1 MIRHLLEFDVL
12 EEEVRSQIEQ
22 VDDYEE
28 KRHEWNKQ
36 LLIDDRSVEEK
47 TTLIEELFETN
58 TWTTMQD
65 EWNFDKQD
73 NLPLY
78 DCFSSIARCW
88 TEKTV
93 WWHVPYVYMS
103 YTHTHTPGH
112 NTWFACSF
120 HLKSMSEWY
129 DESACSWK
137 LNEQMYC
144 LRVKWKGRLNK

>member
-103 YTHTHTPGH
+103 YTHTHTWTQH
-112 NTWFACSF
+112 MIRVFVSF
-120 HLKSMSEWY
+120 EEYERMIWWIGLFVKTEWANLLF
-129 DESACSWK
+129 ES
-137 LNEQMYC
+137 QM
-144 LRVKWKGRLNK
+144 KG

>member
-1 MIRHLLEFDVL
+1 MIRHLLESDVL

-65 EWNFDKQD
+65 EWNSNKQD
-73 NLPLY
+73 TLPLY
-78 DCFSSIARCW
+78 DCFLSIGRC
-88 TEKTV
+88 
-93 WWHVPYVYMS
+93 
-103 YTHTHTPGH
+103 
-112 NTWFACSF
+112 
-120 HLKSMSEWY
+120 
-129 DESACSWK
+129 
-137 LNEQMYC
+137 
-144 LRVKWKGRLNK
+144 